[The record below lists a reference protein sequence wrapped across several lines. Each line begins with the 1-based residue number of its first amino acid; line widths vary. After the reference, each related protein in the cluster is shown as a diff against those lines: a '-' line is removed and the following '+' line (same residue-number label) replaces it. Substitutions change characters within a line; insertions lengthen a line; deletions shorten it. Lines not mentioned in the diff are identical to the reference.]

1 MIKGITA
8 GAFDVMHPGYIKM
21 FKEAREHCDY
31 LLVALH
37 DDPTVERSEKIKPI
51 LTLEERKETLLALRY
66 VDEIVTYNTEKELT
80 FILENS
86 NADIRFLGDDYKG
99 KASTRSHLE
108 IPIHYVDRSHG
119 WSATKFKTLIYE
131 QINGKNIL

>member
-37 DDPTVERSEKIKPI
+37 DDPTVESTKKIKPI

-99 KASTRSHLE
+99 KTSTRSHLE
-108 IPIHYVDRSHG
+108 MPVYYVDRSHG

-131 QINGKNIL
+131 QINGKNNL

>member
-21 FKEAREHCDY
+21 FKEAKEHCDY

-37 DDPTVERSEKIKPI
+37 DDPTVERPKKIKPI

-99 KASTRSHLE
+99 KTSTRSHLE
-108 IPIHYVDRSHG
+108 MRVYYVDRSHG

>member
-37 DDPTVERSEKIKPI
+37 DDPTVERSKKIKPI
-51 LTLEERKETLLALRY
+51 LTL
-66 VDEIVTYNTEKELT
+66 
-80 FILENS
+80 
-86 NADIRFLGDDYKG
+86 
-99 KASTRSHLE
+99 
-108 IPIHYVDRSHG
+108 
-119 WSATKFKTLIYE
+119 
-131 QINGKNIL
+131 